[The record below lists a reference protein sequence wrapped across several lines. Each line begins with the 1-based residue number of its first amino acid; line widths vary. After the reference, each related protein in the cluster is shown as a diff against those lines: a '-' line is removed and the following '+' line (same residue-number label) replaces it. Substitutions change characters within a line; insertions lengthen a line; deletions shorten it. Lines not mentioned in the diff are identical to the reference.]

1 MDHDANL
8 VGADPAFTPS
18 LCRPDV
24 RKPAAATLLL
34 PVLRERISAA
44 LSIVFLAAALPR
56 LLEDVHREMRGQRCD
71 IGNCCNYRT
80 DKKNLS
86 RNCPFA

>member
-34 PVLRERISAA
+34 AARTERVSAA
-44 LSIVFLAAALPR
+44 LSIFFLARRPAATLRGRSPR
-56 LLEDVHREMRGQRCD
+56 DAWIALRHWQLL
-71 IGNCCNYRT
+71 
-80 DKKNLS
+80 
-86 RNCPFA
+86 

>member
-44 LSIVFLAAALPR
+44 LSIVFFGRRTAATLRGRSPRDTWIALR
-56 LLEDVHREMRGQRCD
+56 HWQLL
-71 IGNCCNYRT
+71 
-80 DKKNLS
+80 
-86 RNCPFA
+86 